1 MLKRSAVELRA
12 CRSVYIFLYFCYRK
26 IFPMKNIKY
35 LIVMLL
41 LGASMTS
48 YACTNFLITKG
59 ASADGST
66 FISYCADSHIR
77 YGELYFTPAADWPA
91 GSMRVCYDRG
101 SNKPRGSVPQ
111 PPHTYKVIGYINEN
125 QVALGETTFG
135 GRGELMDPTGIVDYG
150 SLMFIALERST
161 SARDAIK
168 VMADLVEAYGYGS
181 DGESFSISDAN
192 EVWYMEIMPKGYTPK
207 VTRTGDTI
215 NADRGAVWV
224 AIRIPDGYVS
234 GHANAARITT
244 FKLRDGKTSI
254 TDKDWKK
261 LYNKDVEVIYKHDI
275 IDFARRKG
283 YFTGKDVDFDF
294 SAAYAPVDFSAARI
308 CDLRVWTM
316 FNKVCDGMDAY
327 WDYVTGKDLS
337 HRMPLYVKPNRKIS
351 LSDMMAFQRDHFQ
364 GTELDKTLDA
374 GAGPFGS
381 PFRCNPLYW
390 EYDGKPYFNE
400 RSIETV
406 QTGFSFVAQ
415 SRSWLPNPVG
425 GIIWFGVDDTNSTV
439 YTPFYCSINEVPWE
453 YRVGKGDMLTYSED
467 AAFWV
472 FNRLAHFK
480 YLFYDR
486 VIGDIQAVQKE
497 LEENYQMLVQLADGE
512 AVRLYNESPEK
523 AIASLTEMSR
533 QAAQNTVTRWK
544 ELDNYLLVKYLDSNV
559 KQEEDGKF
567 KRNGYG
573 YPARPQQPGYPDSW
587 KKAVIEQHGEQFS
600 RPE

>member
-1 MLKRSAVELRA
+1 MRLFRT
-12 CRSVYIFLYFCYRK
+12 
-26 IFPMKNIKY
+26 
-35 LIVMLL
+35 LL
-41 LGASMTS
+41 AMALLAAFNEA

-66 FISYCADSHIR
+66 MISYCADSHIR

-101 SNKPRGSVPQ
+101 TNAPRGSVPQ
-111 PPHTYKVIGYINEN
+111 PPHTFQVVGYLNEN

-135 GRGELMDPTGIVDYG
+135 GREELIDPTGIVDYG

-161 SARDAIK
+161 SAREAIK
-168 VMADLVEAYGYGS
+168 IMADLVEEYGYGS

-224 AIRIPDGYVS
+224 ALRVPDGYVS

-244 FKLRDGKTSI
+244 FPLRNGKTSI

-261 LYNKDVEVIYKHDI
+261 LYNEQVEVIYKHDI

-283 YFTGKDVDFDF
+283 YFDGKDKDFDF
-294 SAAYAPVDFSAARI
+294 SAAYAPVDFSAARV

-316 FNKVCDGMDAY
+316 FNKVCDGMEEY

-337 HRMPLYVKPNRKIS
+337 HRMPLFVKPNRKIS

-364 GTELDKTLDA
+364 GTELDKTLDP

-381 PFRCNPLYW
+381 PFRFNPLYW
-390 EYDGKPYFNE
+390 SYDGKPYLNE
-400 RSIETV
+400 RSIEVV
-406 QTGFSFVAQ
+406 QTGFSFIAQ
-415 SRSWLPNPVG
+415 CRNWMPDPIG

-439 YTPFYCSINEVPWE
+439 YTPFYCSISEVPIE
-453 YRVGKGDMLTYSED
+453 YRVGNGDMLTYSD
-467 AAFWV
+467 NAAFWV

-480 YLFYDR
+480 YLFYNR
-486 VIGDIQAVQKE
+486 VIGDIQEMQKNMEDGYQKLVAATDSIAME
-497 LEENYQMLVQLADGE
+497 LY
-512 AVRLYNESPEK
+512 PEK
-523 AIASLTEMSR
+523 PDEALNHLNEFSNWAGHETVR
-533 QAAQNTVTRWK
+533 QWR
-544 ELDNYLLVKYLDSNV
+544 LFSNYLLVKYLDSNV
-559 KQEEDGKF
+559 KQVDEKGNF
-567 KRNGYG
+567 LRNGYG
-573 YPARPQQPGYPDSW
+573 YPAKPQQPGYPDSW
-587 KKAVIEQHGEQFS
+587 KKQVIEATGDRFR